1 DAGKVAQCQPEVK
14 WVKIARDASIQRAST
29 MTIMISEVYEAFRA
43 AGVPEDKA
51 RKAAEAMSA
60 ETLATKT
67 DVAILKWM
75 VGFNL
80 AFTMAMLW
88 KIFS

>member
-1 DAGKVAQCQPEVK
+1 
-14 WVKIARDASIQRAST
+14 
-29 MTIMISEVYEAFRA
+29 
-43 AGVPEDKA
+43 
-51 RKAAEAMSA
+51 A